1 MKRSYDL
8 IFILYFYIT
17 CYAFLHLTADLRVV
31 LMYNNPGYIYILK
44 ILSKENKRQPGTN
57 KNIPMLIQFEIK
69 ELQHLYMAFIP
80 SVSLRPCV
88 PGLHF
93 VLILNNFQKC
103 TDM

>member
-1 MKRSYDL
+1 
-8 IFILYFYIT
+8 
-17 CYAFLHLTADLRVV
+17 
-31 LMYNNPGYIYILK
+31 MYNNPGYIYILK

-69 ELQHLYMAFIP
+69 EIQHLYMYMAFIP

-93 VLILNNFQKC
+93 VLTVFNPQ
-103 TDM
+103 

>member
-1 MKRSYDL
+1 
-8 IFILYFYIT
+8 
-17 CYAFLHLTADLRVV
+17 
-31 LMYNNPGYIYILK
+31 MYNNPGYIYILK

-69 ELQHLYMAFIP
+69 EIQHMYMAFIP

-93 VLILNNFQKC
+93 VFPKMHRHVKTEHFIGSSVDTEFEITVYRNVC
-103 TDM
+103 SIDVT